1 MTPTRGTFY
10 IAFDA
15 NGEALGV
22 VMARHPYAAR
32 FEAGQRWGRETVIEW
47 DKASDRLKAD
57 AFALTSCLPREYAAV
72 PEWEDAG

>member
-22 VMARHPYAAR
+22 VMARHPYLAR
-32 FEAGQRWGRETVIEW
+32 NEAYSRWFRDTVIEW
-47 DKASDRLKAD
+47 DNASDRLKAD
-57 AFALTSCLPREYAAV
+57 ALALTSCLPREYTDTTGV
-72 PEWEDAG
+72 S